1 MSTGILGTIGAV
13 GTVVVDEPPDEPPTP
28 GAFAPT
34 KLEFDQAS
42 YAPGSTITATVTG
55 TPATDGSLPTVT
67 LTDSS
72 GRTWAKTGQTADT
85 ITATASV
92 SSEATGGTATLTV
105 KTEPGAGKISGKYTV
120 DKTTPPSGDYPI
132 PYLEAVPA
140 GSCGAGFC
148 NVVAVL

>member
-1 MSTGILGTIGAV
+1 MSTGILGTLGAV
-13 GTVVVDEPPDEPPTP
+13 GTVVVDEPPIDPPDP

-34 KLEFDQAS
+34 SMTFDAAS
-42 YAPGSTITATVTG
+42 YAAGSTATATVTG

-85 ITATASV
+85 ITAAVTIESG
-92 SSEATGGTATLTV
+92 ATGGTATLTV
-105 KTEPGAGKISGKYTV
+105 KTEPGGGKISKKYTV
-120 DKTTPPSGDYPI
+120 DKPDPPSGDYPI
-132 PYLEAVPA
+132 SYLEAVPA

>member
-1 MSTGILGTIGAV
+1 MSTGILGTLGAV
-13 GTVVVDEPPDEPPTP
+13 GTVVVDEPPIDPPDP
-28 GAFAPT
+28 DAFAPT
-34 KLEFDQAS
+34 KIEFDQPS
-42 YAPGSTITATVTG
+42 YAPGSTATATVTG

-85 ITATASV
+85 ITAAVTIE
-92 SSEATGGTATLTV
+92 SSATGGTATLTV

-148 NVVAVL
+148 NVVAAL

>member
-1 MSTGILGTIGAV
+1 MGTGIMGTIGAV
-13 GTVVVDEPPDEPPTP
+13 GTVVVDDPEDPPAP
-28 GAFAPT
+28 GSFAPT
-34 KLEFDQAS
+34 ELEFDQAS
-42 YAPGSTITATVTG
+42 YAPGSTATATVTG

-85 ITATASV
+85 ITAAVTIESG
-92 SSEATGGTATLTV
+92 ATGGTSTLTV
-105 KTEPGAGKISGKYTV
+105 KTEPGGGKISKKYTV
-120 DKTTPPSGDYPI
+120 DKPDPPSGDYPI

-148 NVVAVL
+148 NVAAAL